1 MPRPQRRIQPHLE
14 AGDSVQIWPGLPG
27 QHPLQRDM
35 TDTAVGCDIAKRP
48 ARHRIAEV
56 HHEPSRDLPKW
67 IQ

>member
-1 MPRPQRRIQPHLE
+1 M
-14 AGDSVQIWPGLPG
+14 QIWPGLPG